1 MSRNT
6 DTMPGT
12 PLDADTAWE
21 LILDASGQ
29 PKATVSLPASN
40 LPALWAGADGTLRY
54 PSLVSDVARQLFDT
68 FLPLLGKV
76 PAGRSYVVAQMGQ
89 SLDGRIATVT
99 GASRF
104 INGDDGLTHLH
115 RLRAVCDAVIVGA
128 GTATCDNPRLTV
140 RHTSGVNPVRVVIDR
155 HRRVP
160 AHHHL
165 FTDHEAPTLHL
176 TEGHYTGAD
185 KHPFRDH
192 YTEVPCLGTDEA
204 PAEPDQVLSVLRDF
218 GLLRVFVEGGG
229 QTVSRFLKAGL
240 LDRLHVIVAPMIIGS
255 GRPAFELPEIDALD
269 DALRPDARF
278 VSLGSDMLFDLAFPP
293 APAVRSAR

>member
-1 MSRNT
+1 M
-6 DTMPGT
+6 
-12 PLDADTAWE
+12 
-21 LILDASGQ
+21 
-29 PKATVSLPASN
+29 V
-40 LPALWAGADGTLRY
+40 GA
-54 PSLVSDVARQLFDT
+54 
-68 FLPLLGKV
+68 V
-76 PAGRSYVVAQMGQ
+76 PAGQSYVIGQMGQ

-128 GTATCDNPRLTV
+128 GTAACDNPRLTV

-160 AHHHL
+160 ETHHV
-165 FTDHEAPTLHL
+165 FTDREAPTLRL
-176 TEGHYTGAD
+176 IEGDYTGAD
-185 KHPFRDH
+185 KHRLRNH
-192 YTEVPCLGTDEA
+192 NAYTEVPCLGTDNQ
-204 PAEPDQVLSVLRDF
+204 PASPDQILAVLRDF
-218 GLLRVFVEGGG
+218 GLRRVFVEGGG

-278 VSLGSDMLFDLAFPP
+278 VSLGTDMLFDLAFPR
-293 APAVRSAR
+293 VR